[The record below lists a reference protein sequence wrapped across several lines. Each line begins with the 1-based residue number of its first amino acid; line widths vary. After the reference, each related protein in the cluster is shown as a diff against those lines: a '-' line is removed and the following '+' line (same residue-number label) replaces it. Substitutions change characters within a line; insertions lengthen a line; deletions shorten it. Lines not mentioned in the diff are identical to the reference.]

1 MRIIIKFRDLCI
13 YYVGM
18 SEILNHPDNIVLTG
32 HTTILIGGFAICET
46 DSPVIIKKEW
56 LLSTDEVYLDTC
68 IEEAK
73 DYDKTL

>member
-1 MRIIIKFRDLCI
+1 MRIIIKYRDLCI

-32 HTTILIGGFAICET
+32 HTTILIGGLAICET
-46 DSPVIIKKEW
+46 DSPITIKKEW
-56 LLSTDEVYLDTC
+56 LLCVDEVYLDTM